1 MGLLGTYVT
10 VSALVRSTTMDAANY
25 MAHKRVALKGHPHLN
40 EKWLQSRIADDPTIL
55 GLGDLDVKDLERQ
68 QPHAGRLDMLLF
80 DADTNTR
87 YEVEVQLGATDESH
101 IIRTIEYWDLERK
114 RYPQYDHVGVIVA
127 EEITARFFNVISL
140 FNGFIP
146 IVAVQVQAIEMNE
159 AMTLVCTTVLDRMVL
174 GDDED
179 VAEEP
184 RDRAYWEAKA
194 SPKTLGLTDELL
206 SIITEVDPAVSLKY
220 NKNYIGLS
228 RSGLATNFVQ
238 FRPRRSHVIVEF
250 KIPRS
255 DELSQRL
262 EDAGIEVL
270 VYSNRWGRYRMQV
283 TEEDITHNRGLL
295 TELATL
301 AHDNYGF

>member
-1 MGLLGTYVT
+1 
-10 VSALVRSTTMDAANY
+10 
-25 MAHKRVALKGHPHLN
+25 MAHKRVALKGHMQLN
-40 EKWLQSRIADDPTIL
+40 EKWLQSRIVDDPTIL

-146 IVAVQVQAIEMNE
+146 IVAVQVQAIEMNG

-206 SIITEVDPAVSLKY
+206 SVIRAVEPAVSLKY

-238 FRPRRSHVIVEF
+238 FRPRRSHVMVEF

-270 VYSNRWGRYRMQV
+270 VYSNRWGKYRMQI

-301 AHDNYGF
+301 ARDNYGL

>member
-1 MGLLGTYVT
+1 MQ
-10 VSALVRSTTMDAANY
+10 
-25 MAHKRVALKGHPHLN
+25 LN
-40 EKWLQSRIADDPTIL
+40 EKWLQSRIVDDPTIL

-146 IVAVQVQAIEMNE
+146 IVAVQVQAIEMNG

-206 SIITEVDPAVSLKY
+206 SVIRAVEPAVSLKY

-238 FRPRRSHVIVEF
+238 FRPRRSHVMVEF

-270 VYSNRWGRYRMQV
+270 VYSNRWGKYRMQI

-301 AHDNYGF
+301 ARDNYGL